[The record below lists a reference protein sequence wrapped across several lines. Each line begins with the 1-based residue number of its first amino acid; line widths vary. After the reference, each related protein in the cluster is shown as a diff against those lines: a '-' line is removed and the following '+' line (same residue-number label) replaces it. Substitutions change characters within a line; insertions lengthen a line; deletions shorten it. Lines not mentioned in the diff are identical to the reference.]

1 MLRHAKNHL
10 PAGSRERF
18 KWVMQYD
25 SYRFTSARWSLIEH
39 HFCKLDSWLE
49 GFCTPQ
55 HPESFCTPKP
65 GRKGGRAAAT
75 GGAAAAALVWDPKKL
90 SIFSAEAEDD
100 DDDDQGGQD
109 DGQQAGDE

>member
-25 SYRFTSARWSLIEH
+25 SYRFTSARWSLIQH

-49 GFCTPQ
+49 GICVPQ
-55 HPESFCTPKP
+55 HPDIWTPKP
-65 GRKGGRAAAT
+65 GRKAGGRAAAA
-75 GGAAAAALVWDPKKL
+75 GSAAATLVWDPKKF
-90 SIFSAEAEDD
+90 SIFSAGAEDD

-109 DGQQAGDE
+109 DGQQAGDD

>member
-1 MLRHAKNHL
+1 
-10 PAGSRERF
+10 
-18 KWVMQYD
+18 MQYD

-55 HPESFCTPKP
+55 HPEICTPKP
-65 GRKGGRAAAT
+65 GRKGGRAAVT
-75 GGAAAAALVWDPKKL
+75 GSAAAALVWDPKKF
-90 SIFSAEAEDD
+90 SIFAAGADDD

-109 DGQQAGDE
+109 DGQQAGDD